1 MSVKITG
8 FDKLQNRLKQMEKG
22 IKELEGH
29 NHVSFDDLF
38 TSEFMWKYTN
48 FSSLDELLN
57 AGNFKVQSQ
66 EDFESIP
73 ENELDSHIA
82 STTKF
87 KSWENM
93 LSEAT
98 SQYAIKKLGF

>member
-1 MSVKITG
+1 MFLLMIY
-8 FDKLQNRLKQMEKG
+8 
-22 IKELEGH
+22 LE
-29 NHVSFDDLF
+29 
-38 TSEFMWKYTN
+38 
-48 FSSLDELLN
+48 
-57 AGNFKVQSQ
+57 SQ